1 MIVRKKRFSISDI
14 ILNFIFMVAV
24 FLCLY
29 PVLLLIGISF
39 SSEKDIVQYGFSVI
53 PRTFTLY
60 AYEFILK
67 SSKMLFQ
74 AYGVT
79 ILVTVSGTFLCML
92 LTTLYAYPLS
102 RKEFKFRKPFTLFI
116 FFTMLLNGGLVPWYF
131 VCVRVL
137 HINDKIWALI
147 LPYLM
152 NGFYVIVMRTFF
164 KTNIPDEIIESARI
178 DGSGEFYTFFRIV
191 IPLAVPGIATIGLF
205 AALQYWNDYF
215 LPLMLINNQK
225 LDNLQFMMYK
235 VLMTLE
241 MIQNTPV
248 GAVSDV
254 YQRLPG
260 ETARMALAF
269 LSMGP
274 IVLAYPFF
282 QKFFIKGLTIGA
294 VKG

>member
-1 MIVRKKRFSISDI
+1 
-14 ILNFIFMVAV
+14 MVAV
-24 FLCLY
+24 FVCLY

-67 SSKMLFQ
+67 SSKMLIQ

-79 ILVTVSGTFLCML
+79 IFVTVTGTVLCML

-152 NGFYVIVMRTFF
+152 NGFYVVVMRTFF

-248 GAVSDV
+248 SYVSDI

-260 ETARMALAF
+260 ETARMALAI

-282 QKFFIKGLTIGA
+282 QKYFIRGLTIGA
-294 VKG
+294 IKG